1 LSSKILWTFSAINFL
16 LSYKLFF
23 FSQQNG
29 KGFSELY
36 IYFSAFF
43 IRDYE
48 PKYEKIM
55 TCSCLLRFKFRH
67 LMEITV
73 NLTVILEC
81 HNLVTNP
88 TNQIK
93 NLFLNIHEAI
103 NVLEMIAVV
112 LRYSI
117 FNDYKYNIKK
127 PLVYLKRKS

>member
-1 LSSKILWTFSAINFL
+1 
-16 LSYKLFF
+16 
-23 FSQQNG
+23 
-29 KGFSELY
+29 
-36 IYFSAFF
+36 
-43 IRDYE
+43 
-48 PKYEKIM
+48 M